1 MDNEVLGRITAISLF
16 IINNKGEM
24 LLHKKADDHT
34 PIRHQWA
41 VPCFVHDD
49 DTRTTQEI
57 AHKHLR
63 TYGLECNL
71 YEVFSIAVS
80 SPTHHGSG
88 EHIIIAL
95 TTTPHHTTI
104 LNDLHRWAHINK
116 ILQET
121 HDYPSRYVPWFR
133 SALEG
138 VVLYLKSYCK
148 TDTTQQFSIQLEM

>member
-1 MDNEVLGRITAISLF
+1 MDNEVKGCVSTISLF

-24 LLHKKADDHT
+24 LLNRKIDDLL
-34 PIRHQWA
+34 PAKHQWA

-49 DTRTTQEI
+49 KTKSSQEI

-63 TYGLECNL
+63 AYGLECNL

-80 SPTHHGSG
+80 SQTHSGSG

-95 TTTPHHTTI
+95 TPESQNAA
-104 LNDLHRWAHINK
+104 LRNNLHRWAHINK

-121 HDYPSRYVPWFR
+121 HDYPSHYVPWFR

-148 TDTTQQFSIQLEM
+148 TDTTQEFSIQLEV